1 MLERESRDA
10 RRTERAAASQSKPRT
25 PRERAGPKAL
35 VPGGVSEVSERAALL
50 TDPLTAP
57 NLPGLNQRYPAN
69 AAKSLNHS
77 RFPEVAVVQTLCI
90 TTGDHI
96 MQITAINPKHQR
108 AIDALYAADR
118 RYCALVNDNAERL
131 NALDP
136 DSDRYAAL
144 AERQERKEA
153 DAFDAFFDRAVE
165 QASLPKRELQAF
177 VKAYEAYHGYTPYL
191 VS

>member
-1 MLERESRDA
+1 
-10 RRTERAAASQSKPRT
+10 
-25 PRERAGPKAL
+25 
-35 VPGGVSEVSERAALL
+35 
-50 TDPLTAP
+50 
-57 NLPGLNQRYPAN
+57 
-69 AAKSLNHS
+69 
-77 RFPEVAVVQTLCI
+77 
-90 TTGDHI
+90 

-177 VKAYEAYHGYTPYL
+177 VKAYEAHRAKRILRL
-191 VS
+191 VWEALDDRCTDVCADC

>member
-1 MLERESRDA
+1 
-10 RRTERAAASQSKPRT
+10 
-25 PRERAGPKAL
+25 
-35 VPGGVSEVSERAALL
+35 
-50 TDPLTAP
+50 
-57 NLPGLNQRYPAN
+57 
-69 AAKSLNHS
+69 
-77 RFPEVAVVQTLCI
+77 
-90 TTGDHI
+90 

-177 VKAYEAYHGYTPYL
+177 VKAYEAHHGYSPYL